1 MGKISTNTIGFGT
14 ILGVIVPAVF
24 FVIVYLFRETEL
36 SFMEYM
42 RTLYF
47 LKVLPKLM
55 SLCLLPNLVLFFVFL
70 WSDRLR
76 AAQGVILSLFIIGLP
91 IVVLKFI

>member
-1 MGKISTNTIGFGT
+1 MGKISTNTIGLGT
-14 ILGVIVPAVF
+14 TLGVIVPVVS

-36 SFMEYM
+36 SFMEYLK
-42 RTLYF
+42 TLYF

-91 IVVLKFI
+91 IVILKFI